1 MLRMHGLPANA
12 DGGGGAD
19 EKEGDGDGEG
29 AEGEEGFAVAVAVER
44 RGARCR
50 RSLGALGTGGVTR
63 RVNVRKR
70 EQIDLFL
77 LTVVIGESA
86 WYLCWFH
93 VMVGRWR
100 VTADDHIYG

>member
-50 RSLGALGTGGVTR
+50 RSLGALGTGGGHEEGE
-63 RVNVRKR
+63 R
-70 EQIDLFL
+70 EKAGTD
-77 LTVVIGESA
+77 
-86 WYLCWFH
+86 
-93 VMVGRWR
+93 
-100 VTADDHIYG
+100 